1 MWLSLQAS
9 ARRTFK
15 RVAAGLVL
23 ACVVVGFNC
32 DHNAQTAFREAA
44 VGPIGDGVKSIMD
57 GTLEGII
64 AALENAG
71 DGSNDS
77 STANSS
83 TNSNST
89 GTGT

>member
-1 MWLSLQAS
+1 MRLSLQAS
-9 ARRTFK
+9 ARRTLK

-23 ACVVVGFNC
+23 GCVVVGFNC

-71 DGSNDS
+71 DGSNEEAAAAGS
-77 STANSS
+77 
-83 TNSNST
+83 
-89 GTGT
+89 